1 VFTVK
6 VFMTGGTGFVGTYLA
21 GRLMEK
27 GHGVTVL
34 TSMLNAADRKKSAVS
49 YLVGNPTFPG
59 KWQEAIR
66 DHDVIVNLAGA
77 SIFSRWT
84 PEQKKIL
91 RASRIETT
99 RNLVDAIPE
108 KGERTITF
116 FSTSAV
122 GYYGFHGD
130 EILTESSPAGND
142 FLARL
147 AADWEE
153 EALRAADK
161 GVRVVITRFGIV
173 LGRDGGALGQMIPL
187 FRYFLGGPL
196 GSGRQWFSWVHM
208 ADLTAAYLFL
218 LGRPEIAGAVNC
230 CSPNPVRNKDL
241 GRAIG
246 NVMHRPSLLPAPGF
260 MIRLILGEFGDVL
273 LKGQRVSPRR
283 LLDAGFAFQYP
294 HIEAALSNIIGKKK
308 H

>member
-1 VFTVK
+1 
-6 VFMTGGTGFVGTYLA
+6 MTGGTGFVGTYLA

-122 GYYGFHGD
+122 GYYGFHDD
-130 EILTESSPAGND
+130 EALTESSPAGND